1 MKRCFLVIALLVF
14 TVMPCWAYEDLRL
27 GNYVFNPER
36 TSSTQSFTSNVVE
49 YGATVSYTKT
59 DGYTIKFSRDVVIDG
74 RQKNYF
80 WFSGYDGYNPIFSHR
95 DVKII
100 LQAGVDVV
108 LESKR
113 NAIES
118 PVI

>member
-1 MKRCFLVIALLVF
+1 MRKLLMAV
-14 TVMPCWAYEDLRL
+14 VLCVSGLRMCWAYEDLRL

-59 DGYTIKFSRDVVIDG
+59 DGYTIKFSQDVVIDG

-80 WFSGYDGYNPIFSHR
+80 WFSGYDGYNPIFSHEGCEDHPSGWR
-95 DVKII
+95 
-100 LQAGVDVV
+100 
-108 LESKR
+108 
-113 NAIES
+113 
-118 PVI
+118 